1 MKEIPWTQGQPT
13 EACRFFVFRFRT
25 KPPHWA
31 AKDGWL
37 AGVAGPYW
45 ENEEPD
51 LVPAG
56 VFSRFEAFSNRLAA
70 MDPKIQSAFAAKLL
84 QEEPSI
90 SPVFAA
96 TGP

>member
-1 MKEIPWTQGQPT
+1 MMKEIPWTQGQPT

-56 VFSRFEAFSNRLAA
+56 VFSRFEAFDSC
-70 MDPKIQSAFAAKLL
+70 
-84 QEEPSI
+84 
-90 SPVFAA
+90 SPDEHLNKTVELVMKARR
-96 TGP
+96 